1 MRVDNVDKSKK
12 IGFIKFNSDSEM
24 DLVAESMDRL
34 IQKQQRLAE
43 RVGKKDREEIERL
56 ERFKQSKDVVVE
68 IPRQN
73 RIRMKA
79 VTDRIK
85 ENTKKDNK
93 GMIKPGLGEIMDVED
108 TPMFKQA
115 SKVIVDSEAGSGL
128 GEGTEVTHRNMHV
141 LVNALNDHIWEME
154 KDGIYKKTRRNQ
166 QKYEKLQQLLNNA
179 QEQKAQFDRPIRQK
193 PRGFGR
199 LRK

>member
-1 MRVDNVDKSKK
+1 MKVDNVDKSKK
-12 IGFIKFNSDSEM
+12 IGVITFYNDSEM

-34 IQKQQRLAE
+34 IAKQQRLAE
-43 RVGKKDREEIERL
+43 RVGKNDREEIEKL
-56 ERFKQSKDVVVE
+56 ERFKKSKDVVVE

-79 VTDRIK
+79 ITDRIK
-85 ENTKKDNK
+85 ENVQKDNK
-93 GMIKPGLGEIMDVED
+93 GIKQGLGETIDIED
-108 TPMFKQA
+108 TPEFIRA
-115 SKVIVDSEAGSGL
+115 SKVIAKSEAGSGI

-154 KDGIYKKTRRNQ
+154 KDGFYKKTRRNQ

-179 QEQKAQFDRPIRQK
+179 QEQKAHFDRPIRQK

>member
-34 IQKQQRLAE
+34 IAKQQRLADK
-43 RVGKKDREEIERL
+43 VGKKDREEIERL
-56 ERFKQSKDVVVE
+56 ERFKKSKDVVVE

-85 ENTKKDNK
+85 ENIQKDNK
-93 GMIKPGLGEIMDVED
+93 GIRAGSGEIIDVED
-108 TPMFKQA
+108 TPMFKRA

-154 KDGIYKKTRRNQ
+154 KDGLYKKTRRNQ
-166 QKYEKLQQLLNNA
+166 QKYEKLQNLLLNA